1 MATLETIAN
10 KNSECGGASAN
21 TGTLGCQIG
30 FGTPL
35 SPVRLKKGTVI
46 PKNTDFTI
54 AYINGL
60 IADRTLTPFMNAT
73 AFEDL
78 STEDTYST
86 STAGVKRLNLKG
98 LVEYKFTYEEGH
110 EFYRELSK
118 AESFKSSDWI
128 FFDESGNLMLAIDS
142 NGDFKGFE
150 AGQVT
155 PEMTKRK
162 VQGGDPESKSIMI
175 QLLNRKQSDQD
186 YAVILAEQLGFDAQE
201 DIRGVNSASAVFD
214 AIPSA
219 GTTFDARIVLDSDRN
234 TNVGGLTSAAEFLYT
249 VNGASVTIS
258 SIAESNGVYTFTVPA
273 ISASEV
279 ITLELNGVVNLVE
292 VLYAKGETAK
302 ATVIS

>member
-1 MATLETIAN
+1 
-10 KNSECGGASAN
+10 
-21 TGTLGCQIG
+21 
-30 FGTPL
+30 
-35 SPVRLKKGTVI
+35 
-46 PKNTDFTI
+46 
-54 AYINGL
+54 
-60 IADRTLTPFMNAT
+60 
-73 AFEDL
+73 
-78 STEDTYST
+78 
-86 STAGVKRLNLKG
+86 
-98 LVEYKFTYEEGH
+98 
-110 EFYRELSK
+110 
-118 AESFKSSDWI
+118 
-128 FFDESGNLMLAIDS
+128 MLAIDS

-249 VNGASVTIS
+249 VNGAYCNYIIYCRIEWS
-258 SIAESNGVYTFTVPA
+258 
-273 ISASEV
+273 
-279 ITLELNGVVNLVE
+279 L
-292 VLYAKGETAK
+292 
-302 ATVIS
+302 